1 MGGEI
6 KVVYARE
13 YLQDG
18 GRSMEQHFDRE
29 NAIRTDRI
37 AHYEEIMDR
46 ILRITRMDGI
56 TPGVYESV
64 LPGLRELEAYYTSP
78 EWQEDYAAD
87 EAGLLPEGLKRGVL
101 SQDGISDL
109 LDRFRDLKTQPTH
122 EEQLVQLYFDQKQ
135 TLDLFLERGAI
146 SREQYDRSLSELTGK
161 LCMEKGEG

>member
-1 MGGEI
+1 M
-6 KVVYARE
+6 
-13 YLQDG
+13 
-18 GRSMEQHFDRE
+18 SQHFDRE

-46 ILRITRMDGI
+46 IIRITKLDGI
-56 TPGVYESV
+56 TPGVYKSV
-64 LPGLRELEAYYTSP
+64 LPELMELEAYYTSP

-109 LDRFRDLKTQPTH
+109 LDRFRDLRTEPTH
-122 EEQLVQLYFDQKQ
+122 SEQLIQLYFDQKQ

-146 SREQYDRSLSELTGK
+146 SQEQYDTSLGELTKK
-161 LCMEKGEG
+161 LGMENADV

>member
-1 MGGEI
+1 M
-6 KVVYARE
+6 
-13 YLQDG
+13 
-18 GRSMEQHFDRE
+18 MNQHFDRE

-46 ILRITRMDGI
+46 IIRVVKMDGI

-64 LPGLRELEAYYTSP
+64 LPGLKELEAYYTSP

-87 EAGLLPEGLKRGVL
+87 EAGLLPDGLRRGVL

-109 LDRFRDLKTQPTH
+109 LDRFRDLKTHPTH
-122 EEQLVQLYFDQKQ
+122 SEQLVQLYFDQKQ

-146 SREQYDRSLSELTGK
+146 SQEQYDISLGELTRK
-161 LCMEKGEG
+161 LGMEAPE

>member
-1 MGGEI
+1 MI
-6 KVVYARE
+6 NRQYN
-13 YLQDG
+13 
-18 GRSMEQHFDRE
+18 RE

-46 ILRITRMDGI
+46 IIRVIKLDGI
-56 TPGVYESV
+56 TPGVYTSV
-64 LPGLRELEAYYTSP
+64 LPGLKELEDYYTSP

-109 LDRFRDLKTQPTH
+109 LDRFRDLRTHPTH
-122 EEQLVQLYFDQKQ
+122 SEQLIQLYFNQKH

-146 SREQYDRSLSELTGK
+146 SKEQYDKSLSDLT
-161 LCMEKGEG
+161 EKMGMDKPE

>member
-1 MGGEI
+1 MN
-6 KVVYARE
+6 
-13 YLQDG
+13 
-18 GRSMEQHFDRE
+18 QHFDRE

-46 ILRITRMDGI
+46 IIRVGKLDGI

-64 LPGLRELEAYYTSP
+64 LPGLKELEAYYTSP

-87 EAGLLPEGLKRGVL
+87 EAGSLPEGLKRGVL

-109 LDRFRDLKTQPTH
+109 LERFHDLRTQPTRS
-122 EEQLVQLYFDQKQ
+122 ERLVQLFINQKQ

-146 SREQYDRSLSELTGK
+146 SREQYDKSLEELTRK
-161 LCMEKGEG
+161 LSQETEK

>member
-1 MGGEI
+1 MI
-6 KVVYARE
+6 NRQYN
-13 YLQDG
+13 
-18 GRSMEQHFDRE
+18 RE

-46 ILRITRMDGI
+46 IIRVIKLDGI
-56 TPGVYESV
+56 TPGVYTSV
-64 LPGLRELEAYYTSP
+64 LPGLKELEDYYTSP

-109 LDRFRDLKTQPTH
+109 LDRFRDLRTHPTH
-122 EEQLVQLYFDQKQ
+122 SEQLIQLYFNQKH

-146 SREQYDRSLSELTGK
+146 SKAQYDKSLGDLIRKMGINPEENAETT
-161 LCMEKGEG
+161 

>member
-1 MGGEI
+1 MN
-6 KVVYARE
+6 
-13 YLQDG
+13 
-18 GRSMEQHFDRE
+18 QHFDRE

-46 ILRITRMDGI
+46 IIRVVKLDGI

-64 LPGLRELEAYYTSP
+64 LPGLKELEDYYTSP

-109 LDRFRDLKTQPTH
+109 LDRFRDLKKHPTH
-122 EEQLVQLYFDQKQ
+122 SEQLIQLYFDQKQ
-135 TLDLFLERGAI
+135 TLDLFLARGAI
-146 SREQYDRSLSELTGK
+146 SQEQYDKSLGELTK
-161 LCMEKGEG
+161 MLEMAAARDE